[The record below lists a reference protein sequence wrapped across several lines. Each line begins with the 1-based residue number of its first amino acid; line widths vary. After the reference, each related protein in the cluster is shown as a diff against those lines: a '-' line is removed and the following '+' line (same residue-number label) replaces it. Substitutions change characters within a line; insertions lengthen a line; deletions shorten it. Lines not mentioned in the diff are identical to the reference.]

1 MLTRKIFAAMTA
13 ITAIALT
20 HSSAPTMA
28 DTADNAT
35 QAKAL
40 VDKLAQS
47 VKDAKAFDYEATVS
61 AGNISETGVVGTP
74 NVYRVMCKEQE
85 PNSFRITVV
94 DDSHV
99 TVAEFASGKDG
110 GIFFDAK
117 HNSYF
122 AFPPLNSDADWG
134 AMHAAVDKVTGG
146 PDLGNVVDSTLIHK
160 PMFDLDGQYHRDSPV
175 TYSVTQ
181 TTMDGHK
188 VSRVREQCTTDGA
201 PMEEAVAIDSD
212 GNLMAYS
219 AYIVIN
225 KVPILAQRQLF
236 KSLKLLTDPLP
247 DSAFQFT
254 PPAGAQRL
262 GG

>member
-1 MLTRKIFAAMTA
+1 MLIRKIVAALVAVGTVA
-13 ITAIALT
+13 ATYSCVPAV
-20 HSSAPTMA
+20 A

-35 QAKAL
+35 QAKSL
-40 VDKLAQS
+40 VDKLSQS
-47 VKDAKAFDYEATVS
+47 VKDAKAFDYQATFS

-74 NVYRVMCKEQE
+74 NVYTVTCKEQE
-85 PNSFRITVV
+85 PNCFRITVV

-99 TVAEFASGKDG
+99 TIAEFASGKDG

-117 HNSYF
+117 QNRYF
-122 AFPPLNSDADWG
+122 TFPLNSDADWG

-146 PDLGNVVDSTLIHK
+146 PDMGNVVDSTLIHK
-160 PMFDLDGQYHRDSPV
+160 PMFDLEGQYHRDSPV

-201 PMEEAVAIDSD
+201 PMEEAVAIDNE

-219 AYIVIN
+219 AFIVIN

-247 DSAFQFT
+247 DSTFQFT